1 MSANIAIFVPHNGC
15 RNQCSFCNQFS
26 ITSQHEQPTAESVG
40 QTVDKAISYLG
51 NDAKNAEIAFFGG
64 SFTAIDRSYMTEL
77 LEAAHPYVMDGRIG
91 GIRVSTRPDAVDDE
105 VLDVLKRYGTTTVE
119 LGAQSMCD
127 DVLSFNRRGHTAD
140 DVVSAA
146 KRVKA
151 HGFSLGLQMMT
162 GLAKADDKKDIATC
176 EALIAL
182 RPDLVRIYPTIVL
195 NNTYLAQLF
204 YNGEYT
210 PQTLEKAVD
219 LCCRLVERFEE
230 EKIPVIR
237 LGLHTIDEDAYVAG
251 PWHAAFGELCKSR
264 MFYNKVIANLS
275 HKGVYNLYVSP
286 RMVSKAIG
294 QNRCNIARFTANG
307 MDVSVCS
314 DVKLKYDEFIIEEVK
329 L

>member
-26 ITSQHEQPTAESVG
+26 ITSQQEQPTAESVRR
-40 QTVDKAISYLG
+40 TVEKALVYLG
-51 NDAKNAEIAFFGG
+51 NGAKDAEIAFFGG
-64 SFTAIDRSYMTEL
+64 SFTAIERSYMTEL
-77 LEAAHPYVMDGRIG
+77 LEAAYPYVKDGSIG

-105 VLDVLKRYGTTTVE
+105 VLEVLKRYGTTTVE

-127 DVLSFNRRGHTAD
+127 DVLSINRRGHTAA

-162 GLAKADDKKDIATC
+162 GLALADDRKDMETC

-182 RPDLVRIYPTIVL
+182 RPDFVRIYPTIVL
-195 NNTYLAQLF
+195 KSTYLAQLF
-204 YNGEYT
+204 HQGEYL
-210 PQTLEKAVD
+210 PQTLENAVD

-230 EKIPVIR
+230 ENIPVIR

-251 PWHAAFGELCKSR
+251 PWHSAFGELCKSR
-264 MFYNKVIANLS
+264 IFYNKVIAKLS
-275 HKGVYNLYVSP
+275 RKGTYNLYVSP

-294 QNRCNIARFTANG
+294 QNRSNITRFSANG

-314 DVKLKYDEFIIEEVK
+314 DVKLKDDEFIIEEVK